1 MTSRSRVVWLLIST
15 ALVAC
20 DMSGQRPPVAV
31 DADDPAMLAAIQMA
45 RDSIGHFREHLRASG
60 PLGPASL
67 KVSLTEGDQV
77 EHAWLADV
85 HEDGAGFWGRINND
99 LVVVT
104 RWKLGDSVT
113 GGLQNVSDWM
123 VVRDGRL
130 IGGYSIRVL
139 REKMSPSER
148 AEFDRGLPFTIE

>member
-1 MTSRSRVVWLLIST
+1 MGSFARVTSLLILT

-31 DADDPAMLAAIQMA
+31 EPDDPAMVAAIQMA
-45 RDSIGHFREHLRASG
+45 RDSIERFREHLQTSG
-60 PLGPASL
+60 PTGPVSL

-77 EHAWLADV
+77 EHAWLAEV
-85 HEDGAGFWGRINND
+85 HENGVGFWGRINNE
-99 LVVVT
+99 LVAVT

-113 GGLQNVSDWM
+113 VGLQDVSEWM
-123 VVRDGRL
+123 VVKDGRL

-139 REKMSPSER
+139 RDKMSPSER
-148 AEFDRGLPFTIE
+148 AEFDRGLPFKIE